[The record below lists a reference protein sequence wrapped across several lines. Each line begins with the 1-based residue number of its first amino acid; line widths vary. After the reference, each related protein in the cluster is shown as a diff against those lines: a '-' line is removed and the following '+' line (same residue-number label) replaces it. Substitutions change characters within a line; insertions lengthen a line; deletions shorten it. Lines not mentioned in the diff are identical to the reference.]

1 MRYAAIIGAA
11 FLALTSIAFAYDY
24 TTGSI
29 HIEHPWSRATPKGA
43 NVAGGY
49 LVIENR
55 GTTPDRLVGG
65 SSEIAGRFEI
75 HKMTMQDGVMT
86 MRPLEGG
93 IEIAPGESVKFEP
106 GGYHLMFLDLKA
118 PPAEGKPFK
127 GTLVFE
133 KAGKVDVEFAVEGMG
148 EKKSGGTHMNM
159 DHMEMK
165 H

>member
-1 MRYAAIIGAA
+1 MRYAAIIGAV
-11 FLALTSIAFAYDY
+11 FFALTSIAFARDY
-24 TTGSI
+24 TVGSI

-93 IEIAPGESVKFEP
+93 IEIAPGQSVKFEP
-106 GGYHLMFLDLKA
+106 GGYHLMFLDLKQQ
-118 PPAEGKPFK
+118 PVEGKPFK

-148 EKKSGGTHMNM
+148 AM
-159 DHMEMK
+159 DGK
-165 H
+165 HEHHH

>member
-1 MRYAAIIGAA
+1 MRFAAIIGAA
-11 FLALTSIAFAYDY
+11 LFALASTSFAQDY
-24 TTGSI
+24 TVGSI
-29 HIEHPWSRATPKGA
+29 HIEHPWSRAAPKGA

-55 GTTPDRLVGG
+55 GAAPDRLVGG
-65 SSEIAGRFEI
+65 SSEIADRFEI
-75 HKMTMQDGVMT
+75 HEMKMRGGVMT

-93 IEIAPGESVKFEP
+93 IEIAPGQSVKFEP

-118 PPAEGKPFK
+118 PPVEGKPFK

-133 KAGKVDVEFAVEGMG
+133 KAGKVDVEFAVRGLG
-148 EKKSGGTHMNM
+148 EKSGGSSPMH
-159 DHMEMK
+159 DMK

>member
-1 MRYAAIIGAA
+1 MRFAAIIGAV
-11 FLALTSIAFAYDY
+11 FLALTSTSFAHDY
-24 TTGSI
+24 TVGSI

-43 NVAGGY
+43 SIAGGY

-75 HKMTMQDGVMT
+75 HEMKMSGGMMM

-93 IEIAPGESVKFEP
+93 IEIAPGQSIKFEP

-118 PPAEGKPFK
+118 PPVEGKSFK

-133 KAGKVDVEFAVEGMG
+133 KTGKVEVEFAVEGMG
-148 EKKSGGTHMNM
+148 EKSGGSRMPM
-159 DHMEMK
+159 DMK